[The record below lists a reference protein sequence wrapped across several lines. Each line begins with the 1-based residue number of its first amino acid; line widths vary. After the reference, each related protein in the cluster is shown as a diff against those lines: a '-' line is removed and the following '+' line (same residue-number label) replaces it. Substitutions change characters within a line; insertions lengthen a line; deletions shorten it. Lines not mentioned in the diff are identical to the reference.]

1 MALYLVVAH
10 QTAASPELLE
20 KLKEIDAEDA
30 DAEFVL
36 LVPATPVGHLLTW
49 TEGESQ
55 EVARTTAWDAA
66 HRLRDA
72 GLSLVDIVIGAGDP
86 LLATEDEHRSRGR
99 PYEATIVSTL
109 PLGVSRWLKRDLPNR
124 LHSKLGIDVI
134 HVISR
139 EPARK
144 PAVA

>member
-10 QTAASPELLE
+10 QTAASPELLA
-20 KLKEIDAEDA
+20 KLKEFDAEDDA
-30 DAEFVL
+30 AEFVL

-49 TEGESQ
+49 TEGESI
-55 EVARTTAWDAA
+55 EVARTTAWEAA
-66 HRLRDA
+66 RTLRDN
-72 GLSLVDIVIGAGDP
+72 GLQLRDIVIGAGDP
-86 LLATEDEHRSRGR
+86 LLAIEDEHRSRGQAF
-99 PYEATIVSTL
+99 EATIISTL

-124 LHSKLGIDVI
+124 ARRLGIDVI

>member
-10 QTAASPELLE
+10 QTAASPELLA
-20 KLKEIDAEDA
+20 KLRELDSREQ

-49 TEGESQ
+49 TEGESE
-55 EVARTTAWDAA
+55 EVARRTAWEAA
-66 HRLRDA
+66 KTLRGA
-72 GLSLVDIVIGAGDP
+72 GLNLLDIVIGAPDP
-86 LLATEDEHRSRGR
+86 LQAIEEEQRSRER

-109 PLGVSRWLKRDLPNR
+109 PLGVSRWLGRDLPNR
-124 LHSKLGIDVI
+124 ARTKLGLDVV

-139 EPARK
+139 EPSRDR
-144 PAVA
+144 VVT

>member
-72 GLSLVDIVIGAGDP
+72 GLSLVDI
-86 LLATEDEHRSRGR
+86 GR
-99 PYEATIVSTL
+99 T
-109 PLGVSRWLKRDLPNR
+109 G
-124 LHSKLGIDVI
+124 
-134 HVISR
+134 
-139 EPARK
+139 
-144 PAVA
+144 